1 MPPVEFAID
10 VTSPKHP
17 YVQLADQLRDRITSG
32 EITDVF
38 PSLWTIV
45 NETHFSGE
53 PDRRVSYN
61 TARRAVKI
69 LKDEGLLEAVPG
81 RGTFIRRPS

>member
-1 MPPVEFAID
+1 VELAID
-10 VTSPKHP
+10 VTSPVHP
-17 YVQLADQLRDRITSG
+17 YIQLADQLRARIASG
-32 EITDVF
+32 EYTDVF
-38 PSLWTIV
+38 PSLWDIV
-45 NETHFSGE
+45 EDTRFAGD

-81 RGTFIRRPS
+81 RGTFVRRQK

>member
-1 MPPVEFAID
+1 VEFTID
-10 VTSPKHP
+10 VISPEHP
-17 YVQLADQLRDRITSG
+17 YVQLAGQLRARIASG

-45 NETHFSGE
+45 EETHFSGD

-69 LKDEGLLEAVPG
+69 LKDEGLVVAIPG
-81 RGTFIRRPS
+81 RGTFVRREGSQ